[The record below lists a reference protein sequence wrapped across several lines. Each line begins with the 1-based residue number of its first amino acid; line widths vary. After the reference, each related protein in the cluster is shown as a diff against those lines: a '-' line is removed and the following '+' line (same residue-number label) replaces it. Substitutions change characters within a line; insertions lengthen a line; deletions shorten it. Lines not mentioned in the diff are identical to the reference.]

1 MIETGTVIDRLGGGL
16 WPGEVTLFYG
26 NYASGKTLTAL
37 AICVQLSNR
46 LKKKAVYINT
56 ETGESDC
63 GLSKKIASNFGDI
76 SNVVF
81 IAARTKAALNNLLGG
96 KSREDDEGE
105 EKIEKLAKFVKDPCI
120 VVVDSVTWH
129 YAGEVKRARPEY
141 KSRITQEFQG
151 KVEMWSR
158 YLFQFGCPI
167 IYIAQAKSQVGKMLK
182 QKQEQEQEQGQELEC
197 EWIGGNALGFISKEI
212 YKFTGLANRRIK
224 ITKFRGEGQGKEIIV
239 DLSDLTNLLLK

>member
-1 MIETGTVIDRLGGGL
+1 MIETGTVIDQLGGGL

-56 ETGESDC
+56 ETGEPDC
-63 GLSKKIASNFGDI
+63 SLSKKTASIFGDI
-76 SNVVF
+76 SNIVF
-81 IAARTKAALNNLLGG
+81 IAARTNADLNNLLGG
-96 KSREDDEGE
+96 RSKGE
-105 EKIEKLAKFVKDPCI
+105 ETSMAGLTKLVKDPC
-120 VVVDSVTWH
+120 VVVIDSITWH

-141 KSRITQEFQG
+141 KSMIAQEFQG

-167 IYIAQAKSQVGKMLK
+167 IYIAQAKSQVGKMLR
-182 QKQEQEQEQGQELEC
+182 QKQEEDKQDQELEC

-224 ITKFRGEGQGKEIIV
+224 ITKFRGESQGKEIIV

>member
-56 ETGESDC
+56 ETGEPDC
-63 GLSKKIASNFGDI
+63 SLSKKTASIFGDI

-81 IAARTKAALNNLLGG
+81 IAARTNADLNNLLGG
-96 KSREDDEGE
+96 RSKGE
-105 EKIEKLAKFVKDPCI
+105 EATIMGLAKLVKDPCI
-120 VVVDSVTWH
+120 VVVDSITWH
-129 YAGEVKRARPEY
+129 YAGEVKRAKPEY
-141 KSRITQEFQG
+141 KSMITQEFQG

-182 QKQEQEQEQGQELEC
+182 QRQEQEQEQGQELEY
-197 EWIGGNALGFISKEI
+197 EWIGGNTLGFISKEI
-212 YKFTGLANRRIK
+212 YKFTGLTNRRIK
-224 ITKFRGEGQGKEIIV
+224 ITKFRGEDQGKEIIV